1 MHELESPGYPESKEA
16 RQARGPEEGAILM
29 TMHGKR
35 IWRIALFA
43 ALFVPIGAWLG
54 PGAAAQNSIIHGQV
68 RDLEGKPFQGVS
80 VVIKSTDQGQTF
92 ELKTDKNGN
101 YIQSGLRGGIYEITM
116 KVKDTVV
123 YQAKVRIASGED
135 HTEDVNFKEIKAQQS
150 AAATEAQKQAEEEAK
165 KFEGVKG
172 HFDAAVAG
180 LDQAKQIRSEL
191 QSAPSDQRSALREK
205 LGQVAE
211 HTATEFQ
218 AAGQAMSET
227 DINRHVVMAKLGE
240 TYEVEGKYE
249 EAAAA
254 YQKAVE
260 LKPDNAGYYNNLGNI
275 LAKLGKIPEA
285 QAAYQKSVTLD
296 PPNAANAWR
305 NLGIVLFQSGNYKDA
320 VDPLKKSLDLDP
332 KSAQGWYVLGATL
345 VGLMDTRKEGDKLIP
360 ILQPGTVE
368 AYQKCLELDAN
379 GPYGAQAREGLAQL
393 QAMGL
398 GIETKVKQ
406 RQPPK
411 KNQ

>member
-1 MHELESPGYPESKEA
+1 
-16 RQARGPEEGAILM
+16 
-29 TMHGKR
+29 
-35 IWRIALFA
+35 
-43 ALFVPIGAWLG
+43 
-54 PGAAAQNSIIHGQV
+54 V
-68 RDLEGKPFQGVS
+68 RDLENKPFQGVS
-80 VVIKSTDQGQTF
+80 VVIKNTDMGQTF
-92 ELKTDKNGN
+92 EVKTDKNGN
-101 YIQSGLRGGIYEITM
+101 YVQAGMRSGIYEIAM

-123 YQAKVRIASGED
+123 YQAKIRIAAGED
-135 HTEDVNFKEIKAQQS
+135 HEENVNFKDIKAQQG
-150 AAATEAQKQAEEEAK
+150 AAQSEAQKKAEEDAK

-172 HFDAAVAG
+172 HFEAAIAD
-180 LDQAKQIRSEL
+180 LDQAKQIRSEM
-191 QSAPSDQRSALREK
+191 QSAPSDQRGPLREK
-205 LGQVAE
+205 LGQLAE
-211 HTATEFQ
+211 QAASEFQ

-227 DINRHVVMAKLGE
+227 DVNRHVVMAKLGE
-240 TYEVEGKYE
+240 SYEVEGKYE

-254 YQKAVE
+254 YQKAID
-260 LKPDNAGYYNNLGNI
+260 LKPEQAAYYNNLGNV

-285 QAAYQKSVTLD
+285 QGAYQKSATVD

-345 VGLMDTRKEGDKLIP
+345 VGLMDTKKEGDKLIP

-368 AYQKCLELDAN
+368 AYQKCLDLDPN

>member
-1 MHELESPGYPESKEA
+1 MSK
-16 RQARGPEEGAILM
+16 QA
-29 TMHGKR
+29 KR

-43 ALFVPIGAWLG
+43 VLCIPIGAWLG
-54 PGAAAQNSIIHGQV
+54 PGAAAQGSMLHGQV
-68 RDLEGKPFQGVS
+68 RDLENKPFQGVS
-80 VVIKSTDQGQTF
+80 VSIKNTEMGQTY
-92 ELKTDKNGN
+92 EVKTDKNGN
-101 YIQSGLRGGIYEITM
+101 YLQAGLRGGVYEITM

-123 YQAKVRIASGED
+123 YQAKIRIASGED
-135 HTEDVNFKEIKAQQS
+135 HEENVNFKDIQAQQG
-150 AAATEAQKQAEEEAK
+150 AAATEAQKKAEEESK

-172 HFDAAVAG
+172 HFEAAIAG
-180 LDQAKQIRSEL
+180 LEQAKQIRAEM
-191 QSAPSDQRSALREK
+191 QSTPSDQRGPIREK

-211 HTATEFQ
+211 QAATEFQ

-227 DINRHVVMAKLGE
+227 DVNRHVVMAKLGE

-260 LKPDNAGYYNNLGNI
+260 LRPENAGYYNNLGNI

-285 QAAYQKSVTLD
+285 QAAYQKSATID

-345 VGLMDTRKEGDKLIP
+345 VGLMDTKKEGDKLIP

-368 AYQKCLELDAN
+368 AYQKCVDLDPN